1 MIIRRATQEDALAL
15 SSLCVDVQR
24 LHAEHY
30 PQLFKFPE
38 TEDFALAFFSEW
50 LGEPTVMIF
59 IAEVGGEAGGYAV
72 CRHLERPE
80 IPFTFPV
87 RFLQIEHISVRPTLQ
102 GKGTGAAL
110 MAEAE
115 SLAREMGAPPD
126 GARVPGS
133 STLGRMIS
141 SRASAF
147 RSSITASGRTPRQRM
162 SGRANAL
169 PLMGRQED
177 SHGAAGAIVEGTHL
191 LKLARWP
198 HREL

>member
-50 LGEPTVMIF
+50 LGYPTVVIF
-59 IAEVGGEAGGYAV
+59 IAEDRGEACGYAV
-72 CRHLERPE
+72 CRHIERPE
-80 IPFTFPV
+80 TAFTFPV
-87 RFLQIEHISVRPTLQ
+87 RFLQIEHISVRPALQ

-115 SLAREMGAPPD
+115 SLARELGHPPD
-126 GARVPGS
+126 GAEVLGVQYWRAWFLRGLGFEKFNHLVLEATLAKGGRVFF
-133 STLGRMIS
+133 L
-141 SRASAF
+141 
-147 RSSITASGRTPRQRM
+147 
-162 SGRANAL
+162 L
-169 PLMGRQED
+169 PLCR
-177 SHGAAGAIVEGTHL
+177 
-191 LKLARWP
+191 R
-198 HREL
+198 